1 MSEPLDYLDLHD
13 LIEIGKSLI
22 TDFRVRDE
30 GLLESASQRP
40 QTTIYGEDAYP
51 TFEKKVASLIHS
63 LARNHALID
72 GNKRIAWSAGRIFCL
87 MNGRDLKM
95 PIDVAEKMILDI
107 AKGDID
113 VAQIAVILK
122 NFTSPI

>member
-1 MSEPLDYLDLHD
+1 MSDPIDFLDLHD

-22 TDFRVRDE
+22 PDFRTRDE
-30 GLLESASQRP
+30 GLLESAAMRP
-40 QTTIYGEDAYP
+40 RTTIYGEDAYP
-51 TFEKKVASLIHS
+51 TFEEKVAALMHS

-95 PIDVAEKMILDI
+95 AMDDAEKMILNI
-107 AKGDID
+107 AKGNID
-113 VAQIAVILK
+113 VAEFAAILK
-122 NFTSPI
+122 KSIK

>member
-1 MSEPLDYLDLHD
+1 MSEPLDFLDLHD

-22 TDFRVRDE
+22 SDFRVRDE
-30 GLLESASQRP
+30 GLLESATMRP

-51 TFEKKVASLIHS
+51 TFEEKVASLIHS

-72 GNKRIAWSAGRIFCL
+72 GNEPIAWSAGRIFCL

-95 PIDVAEKMILDI
+95 PIDMAEKMILDI

-113 VAQIAVILK
+113 VAQIAAILK
-122 NFTSPI
+122 KAIK

>member
-1 MSEPLDYLDLHD
+1 MSEPIDYLDLHD

-22 TDFRVRDE
+22 PDFRIRDE
-30 GLLESASQRP
+30 GLLESAAMRP

-51 TFEKKVASLIHS
+51 TFEEKVAALIHS

-87 MNGRDLKM
+87 MNGRDLKLT
-95 PIDVAEKMILDI
+95 IDVAEKMILDI

-113 VAQIAVILK
+113 VAEIAEILK
-122 NFTSPI
+122 RAIK